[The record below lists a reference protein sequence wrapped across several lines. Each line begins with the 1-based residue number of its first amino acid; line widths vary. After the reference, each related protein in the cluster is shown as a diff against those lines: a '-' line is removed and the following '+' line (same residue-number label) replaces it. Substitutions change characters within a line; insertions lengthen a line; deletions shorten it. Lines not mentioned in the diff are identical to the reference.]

1 MKIAPL
7 QLLKV
12 DFKRIYV
19 EVDERHAP
27 KEPLNPLIEA
37 FVFDGVNIAS
47 GVSIGEVD
55 PDNERGRVFMLTL
68 RVFVDNE
75 PDENAPERQFSP
87 YRIDVEAEGFVVVR
101 RGAEVLGSA
110 EDLAAVNGAAMLWSS
125 IREQLLVTTSRMKA
139 GPVTLPSVNFLDL
152 KQGTPAADTKKS
164 ESAAPAK
171 KSRTNKQA

>member
-12 DFKRIYV
+12 DFKKVCV

-47 GVSIGEVD
+47 TVSIGEVD
-55 PDNERGRVFMLTL
+55 PNNERGRVFMLTL
-68 RVFVDNE
+68 RVLIDNE
-75 PDENAPERQFSP
+75 PDESSPERKFSP
-87 YRIDVEAEGFVVVR
+87 YLIDVEAEGFVAVLK
-101 RGAEVLGSA
+101 GAEQIGAA

-125 IREQLLVTTSRMKA
+125 IREQVLVTTSRMKA

-152 KQGTPAADTKKS
+152 KQGTPSDEPKEK
-164 ESAAPAK
+164 APAK
-171 KSRTNKQA
+171 KPRASKQA